1 MVYSGRFRA
10 GPSRALGSALSGGRW
25 AWVRMF
31 GPARLLL
38 SCFRVPAQA
47 GNSPRDPIRAG
58 GRAGGQR
65 SGSVLGNP
73 KESMGYGCDGGG
85 PPFTLSPENAGSEP
99 QVRCHLVLR
108 SFGKDRGWRRWSEA
122 KRTRPIETRDRLP
135 QGLFFVT
142 VSAPFLRRIPGWP
155 KQSSRPRSRV
165 SPSVPAARSATSTVG
180 DQLLLVTTD
189 RVSAFDVVLP
199 EGIPEKGRVL
209 NSLSAWWL
217 RRTEHI
223 VPNHLVTDD
232 VDEYPGV
239 LAPAKGMLDGRSMLV
254 RRLNPIPFECVMR
267 GFLYGSG
274 WKEYGGKAACAAFPS
289 ERDAARRAFSR
300 APLHAGDQG
309 RGRTRR
315 ERQRGLHGER
325 AGPGADHRLHEV
337 SREIYASGVEWA
349 AERGIII
356 ADTKFEFGHDDDGKL
371 YVIDE
376 VLTPD
381 SSRFWPAEEYA
392 PGKLQSSFD
401 KQYVRDYLETV
412 DWNKEP
418 PAPHLPDSIVR
429 GTTERFLSAYRQI
442 TGSSLPAPRY

>member
-1 MVYSGRFRA
+1 M
-10 GPSRALGSALSGGRW
+10 
-25 AWVRMF
+25 
-31 GPARLLL
+31 
-38 SCFRVPAQA
+38 AQA
-47 GNSPRDPIRAG
+47 
-58 GRAGGQR
+58 
-65 SGSVLGNP
+65 VLTT
-73 KESMGYGCDGGG
+73 
-85 PPFTLSPENAGSEP
+85 TLEGVA
-99 QVRCHLVLR
+99 LR
-108 SFGKDRGWRRWSEA
+108 SRGKV
-122 KRTRPIETRDRLP
+122 RDIY
-135 QGLFFVT
+135 
-142 VSAPFLRRIPGWP
+142 A
-155 KQSSRPRSRV
+155 
-165 SPSVPAARSATSTVG
+165 VG

-217 RRTEHI
+217 RRTEGI

-274 WKEYGGKAACAAFPS
+274 WKEYGREGSVCGIPLPSGMQLAEQFPEPLFTPATKAEDGHDENVS
-289 ERDAARRAFSR
+289 EDFMANA
-300 APLHAGDQG
+300 LG
-309 RGRTRR
+309 RELTT
-315 ERQRGLHGER
+315 
-325 AGPGADHRLHEV
+325 RLHEI
-337 SREIYASGVEWA
+337 SREIYATGVEWA
-349 AERGIII
+349 AARGIII

-381 SSRFWPAEEYA
+381 SSRFWPADEYA

-418 PAPHLPDSIVR
+418 PAPHLPEDIVR

-442 TGSSLPAPRY
+442 TGSPLAPPRY

>member
-1 MVYSGRFRA
+1 MA
-10 GPSRALGSALSGGRW
+10 EA
-25 AWVRMF
+25 
-31 GPARLLL
+31 
-38 SCFRVPAQA
+38 
-47 GNSPRDPIRAG
+47 
-58 GRAGGQR
+58 
-65 SGSVLGNP
+65 VLTTSLEGV
-73 KESMGYGCDGGG
+73 
-85 PPFTLSPENAGSEP
+85 A
-99 QVRCHLVLR
+99 LR
-108 SFGKDRGWRRWSEA
+108 SRGKV
-122 KRTRPIETRDRLP
+122 RDIY
-135 QGLFFVT
+135 
-142 VSAPFLRRIPGWP
+142 A
-155 KQSSRPRSRV
+155 
-165 SPSVPAARSATSTVG
+165 VG

-232 VDEYPGV
+232 VDEYPDV
-239 LAPAKGMLDGRSMLV
+239 LAPAKEMLDGRSMLV

-274 WKEYGGKAACAAFPS
+274 WKEYGREGSVCGISLPSGMQLAERFPEPLFTPATKAEDGHDENVS
-289 ERDAARRAFSR
+289 EDFMANA
-300 APLHAGDQG
+300 LG
-309 RGRTRR
+309 RELTT
-315 ERQRGLHGER
+315 
-325 AGPGADHRLHEV
+325 RLHEI

-349 AERGIII
+349 AARGIII

-381 SSRFWPAEEYA
+381 SSRFWPADEYA
-392 PGKLQSSFD
+392 PGKLQASFD

-442 TGSSLPAPRY
+442 TGSPLPPPRH

>member
-1 MVYSGRFRA
+1 MA
-10 GPSRALGSALSGGRW
+10 EA
-25 AWVRMF
+25 
-31 GPARLLL
+31 
-38 SCFRVPAQA
+38 
-47 GNSPRDPIRAG
+47 
-58 GRAGGQR
+58 
-65 SGSVLGNP
+65 VLTTSLEGV
-73 KESMGYGCDGGG
+73 
-85 PPFTLSPENAGSEP
+85 A
-99 QVRCHLVLR
+99 LR
-108 SFGKDRGWRRWSEA
+108 SRGKV
-122 KRTRPIETRDRLP
+122 RDIY
-135 QGLFFVT
+135 
-142 VSAPFLRRIPGWP
+142 A
-155 KQSSRPRSRV
+155 
-165 SPSVPAARSATSTVG
+165 VG

-232 VDEYPGV
+232 VDEYPDV
-239 LAPAKGMLDGRSMLV
+239 LASAKGMLDGRSMLV

-274 WKEYGGKAACAAFPS
+274 WKEYGREGSVCGISLPRGMQLAERFPEPLFTPATKAEDGHDENVS
-289 ERDAARRAFSR
+289 EDFMANV
-300 APLHAGDQG
+300 LG
-309 RGRTRR
+309 RELTT
-315 ERQRGLHGER
+315 
-325 AGPGADHRLHEV
+325 RLHEI

-381 SSRFWPAEEYA
+381 SSRFWPADEYA

-442 TGSSLPAPRY
+442 TGSPLPAPRY

>member
-1 MVYSGRFRA
+1 MPEA
-10 GPSRALGSALSGGRW
+10 
-25 AWVRMF
+25 
-31 GPARLLL
+31 
-38 SCFRVPAQA
+38 
-47 GNSPRDPIRAG
+47 
-58 GRAGGQR
+58 
-65 SGSVLGNP
+65 VLTTSLEGV
-73 KESMGYGCDGGG
+73 
-85 PPFTLSPENAGSEP
+85 A
-99 QVRCHLVLR
+99 LR
-108 SFGKDRGWRRWSEA
+108 SRGKV
-122 KRTRPIETRDRLP
+122 RDIY
-135 QGLFFVT
+135 
-142 VSAPFLRRIPGWP
+142 A
-155 KQSSRPRSRV
+155 
-165 SPSVPAARSATSTVG
+165 VG
-180 DQLLLVTTD
+180 DELLLVTTD

-274 WKEYGGKAACAAFPS
+274 WKEYGREGSVCGISLPSGMQLAERFPEPLFTPATKAEDGHDENVS
-289 ERDAARRAFSR
+289 EDFMANA
-300 APLHAGDQG
+300 LG
-309 RGRTRR
+309 RELTT
-315 ERQRGLHGER
+315 
-325 AGPGADHRLHEV
+325 RLHEI

-381 SSRFWPAEEYA
+381 SSRFWPADEYA

>member
-1 MVYSGRFRA
+1 MA
-10 GPSRALGSALSGGRW
+10 EA
-25 AWVRMF
+25 
-31 GPARLLL
+31 
-38 SCFRVPAQA
+38 
-47 GNSPRDPIRAG
+47 
-58 GRAGGQR
+58 
-65 SGSVLGNP
+65 VLTTSLEGV
-73 KESMGYGCDGGG
+73 
-85 PPFTLSPENAGSEP
+85 A
-99 QVRCHLVLR
+99 LR
-108 SFGKDRGWRRWSEA
+108 SRGKV
-122 KRTRPIETRDRLP
+122 RDIY
-135 QGLFFVT
+135 
-142 VSAPFLRRIPGWP
+142 A
-155 KQSSRPRSRV
+155 
-165 SPSVPAARSATSTVG
+165 VG

-217 RRTEHI
+217 RRTENI

-232 VDEYPGV
+232 VDEYPDV

-274 WKEYGGKAACAAFPS
+274 WKEYGREGSVCGISLPSGMQLAERFPEPLFTPATKAEDGHDENVS
-289 ERDAARRAFSR
+289 EDFMANA
-300 APLHAGDQG
+300 LG
-309 RGRTRR
+309 RELTT
-315 ERQRGLHGER
+315 
-325 AGPGADHRLHEV
+325 RLHEI

-349 AERGIII
+349 AARGIII

-381 SSRFWPAEEYA
+381 SSRFWPADEYA

-442 TGSSLPAPRY
+442 TGSPLPPPRY

>member
-1 MVYSGRFRA
+1 MA
-10 GPSRALGSALSGGRW
+10 EA
-25 AWVRMF
+25 
-31 GPARLLL
+31 
-38 SCFRVPAQA
+38 
-47 GNSPRDPIRAG
+47 
-58 GRAGGQR
+58 
-65 SGSVLGNP
+65 VLTTSIEGV
-73 KESMGYGCDGGG
+73 
-85 PPFTLSPENAGSEP
+85 A
-99 QVRCHLVLR
+99 LR
-108 SFGKDRGWRRWSEA
+108 SRGKV
-122 KRTRPIETRDRLP
+122 RDIYA
-135 QGLFFVT
+135 VE
-142 VSAPFLRRIPGWP
+142 
-155 KQSSRPRSRV
+155 
-165 SPSVPAARSATSTVG
+165 

-274 WKEYGGKAACAAFPS
+274 WKEYGREGSVCGISLPSGMQLAERFSEPLFTPATKAEDGHDENVS
-289 ERDAARRAFSR
+289 EDFMANALGRELTTR
-300 APLHAGDQG
+300 LHAI
-309 RGRTRR
+309 
-315 ERQRGLHGER
+315 
-325 AGPGADHRLHEV
+325 

-349 AERGIII
+349 AARGIII
-356 ADTKFEFGHDDDGKL
+356 ADTKFEFGHDEDGKL

-381 SSRFWPAEEYA
+381 SSRFWPADEYA
-392 PGKLQSSFD
+392 PGKLQASFD

-418 PAPHLPDSIVR
+418 PAPHLPDNIVR
-429 GTTERFLSAYRQI
+429 GTTERFLSAYQQI
-442 TGSSLPAPRY
+442 TGSPLPAPRY

>member
-1 MVYSGRFRA
+1 MAEAV
-10 GPSRALGSALSGGRW
+10 LSTSLEGV
-25 AWVRMF
+25 A
-31 GPARLLL
+31 
-38 SCFRVPAQA
+38 
-47 GNSPRDPIRAG
+47 
-58 GRAGGQR
+58 
-65 SGSVLGNP
+65 
-73 KESMGYGCDGGG
+73 
-85 PPFTLSPENAGSEP
+85 
-99 QVRCHLVLR
+99 LR
-108 SFGKDRGWRRWSEA
+108 SRGKV
-122 KRTRPIETRDRLP
+122 RDIY
-135 QGLFFVT
+135 
-142 VSAPFLRRIPGWP
+142 A
-155 KQSSRPRSRV
+155 
-165 SPSVPAARSATSTVG
+165 VG
-180 DQLLLVTTD
+180 DHLLLVTTD

-232 VDEYPGV
+232 VDEYPEV

-274 WKEYGGKAACAAFPS
+274 WKEYQREGSVCGISLPGGMQLAERFPEPLFTPATKAEDGHDENVS
-289 ERDAARRAFSR
+289 EDFMANA
-300 APLHAGDQG
+300 LG
-309 RGRTRR
+309 RELTT
-315 ERQRGLHGER
+315 
-325 AGPGADHRLHEV
+325 RLHQV

-381 SSRFWPAEEYA
+381 SSRFWPADEYS
-392 PGKLQSSFD
+392 PGKLQASFD

-412 DWNKEP
+412 VWDKAP
-418 PAPHLPDSIVR
+418 PAPHLPDEIVR
-429 GTTERFLSAYRQI
+429 GTTERFLSAYQQI
-442 TGSSLPAPRY
+442 TGSPLPAPRY

>member
-1 MVYSGRFRA
+1 M
-10 GPSRALGSALSGGRW
+10 
-25 AWVRMF
+25 
-31 GPARLLL
+31 
-38 SCFRVPAQA
+38 
-47 GNSPRDPIRAG
+47 
-58 GRAGGQR
+58 
-65 SGSVLGNP
+65 
-73 KESMGYGCDGGG
+73 
-85 PPFTLSPENAGSEP
+85 
-99 QVRCHLVLR
+99 
-108 SFGKDRGWRRWSEA
+108 
-122 KRTRPIETRDRLP
+122 
-135 QGLFFVT
+135 
-142 VSAPFLRRIPGWP
+142 
-155 KQSSRPRSRV
+155 
-165 SPSVPAARSATSTVG
+165 
-180 DQLLLVTTD
+180 TTD

-232 VDEYPGV
+232 VDEYPDV
-239 LAPAKGMLDGRSMLV
+239 LGPAKGTLDGRSMLV

-274 WKEYGGKAACAAFPS
+274 WKEYGREGSVCGISLPGGMQLAERFPEPLFTPATKAEDGHDENVS
-289 ERDAARRAFSR
+289 EDFMANALGRELTTR
-300 APLHAGDQG
+300 LHAI
-309 RGRTRR
+309 
-315 ERQRGLHGER
+315 
-325 AGPGADHRLHEV
+325 
-337 SREIYASGVEWA
+337 SREIYRSGVEWA

-356 ADTKFEFGHDDDGKL
+356 ADTKFEFGHDDEGKL

-381 SSRFWPAEEYA
+381 SSRFWPADEYA

-429 GTTERFLSAYRQI
+429 GTTDRFLSAYRQI
-442 TGSSLPAPRY
+442 TGSPLPPPRY

>member
-1 MVYSGRFRA
+1 MA
-10 GPSRALGSALSGGRW
+10 EA
-25 AWVRMF
+25 
-31 GPARLLL
+31 
-38 SCFRVPAQA
+38 
-47 GNSPRDPIRAG
+47 
-58 GRAGGQR
+58 
-65 SGSVLGNP
+65 VLNTSLEGV
-73 KESMGYGCDGGG
+73 
-85 PPFTLSPENAGSEP
+85 A
-99 QVRCHLVLR
+99 LR
-108 SFGKDRGWRRWSEA
+108 SRGKV
-122 KRTRPIETRDRLP
+122 RDIY
-135 QGLFFVT
+135 
-142 VSAPFLRRIPGWP
+142 A
-155 KQSSRPRSRV
+155 
-165 SPSVPAARSATSTVG
+165 VG

-232 VDEYPGV
+232 VDEYPDV
-239 LAPAKGMLDGRSMLV
+239 LAPARGMLDGRSMLV

-274 WKEYGGKAACAAFPS
+274 WKEYGREGSVCGISLPSGMQLAERFPEPLFTPATKAEDGHDENVS
-289 ERDAARRAFSR
+289 EDFMANA
-300 APLHAGDQG
+300 LG
-309 RGRTRR
+309 RELTT
-315 ERQRGLHGER
+315 
-325 AGPGADHRLHEV
+325 RLHEI
-337 SREIYASGVEWA
+337 SREIYASGVAWA

-356 ADTKFEFGHDDDGKL
+356 ADTKFEFGHDEDGKL

-381 SSRFWPAEEYA
+381 SSRFWPADEYA

-442 TGSSLPAPRY
+442 TGSPLPAPRY

>member
-1 MVYSGRFRA
+1 MA
-10 GPSRALGSALSGGRW
+10 EA
-25 AWVRMF
+25 
-31 GPARLLL
+31 
-38 SCFRVPAQA
+38 
-47 GNSPRDPIRAG
+47 
-58 GRAGGQR
+58 
-65 SGSVLGNP
+65 VLNTSLEGV
-73 KESMGYGCDGGG
+73 
-85 PPFTLSPENAGSEP
+85 A
-99 QVRCHLVLR
+99 LR
-108 SFGKDRGWRRWSEA
+108 SRGKV
-122 KRTRPIETRDRLP
+122 RDIY
-135 QGLFFVT
+135 
-142 VSAPFLRRIPGWP
+142 A
-155 KQSSRPRSRV
+155 
-165 SPSVPAARSATSTVG
+165 VG

-232 VDEYPGV
+232 VEDYPPV

-254 RRLNPIPFECVMR
+254 KRLNPVPFECVMR

-274 WKEYGGKAACAAFPS
+274 WKEYQREGSVCGISLPSGMQLAERFPEPLFTPATKAEDGHDENVS
-289 ERDAARRAFSR
+289 EDFMANA
-300 APLHAGDQG
+300 LG
-309 RGRTRR
+309 RELTT
-315 ERQRGLHGER
+315 
-325 AGPGADHRLHEV
+325 RLHQV
-337 SREIYASGVEWA
+337 SREIYASGVAWA

-381 SSRFWPAEEYA
+381 SSRFWPADEYA

-418 PAPHLPDSIVR
+418 PAPHLPDHIVR
-429 GTTERFLSAYRQI
+429 GTTDRFLSAYRQI
-442 TGSSLPAPRY
+442 TGSPLAAPRY

>member
-1 MVYSGRFRA
+1 MA
-10 GPSRALGSALSGGRW
+10 EA
-25 AWVRMF
+25 
-31 GPARLLL
+31 
-38 SCFRVPAQA
+38 
-47 GNSPRDPIRAG
+47 
-58 GRAGGQR
+58 
-65 SGSVLGNP
+65 VLTTSLEGV
-73 KESMGYGCDGGG
+73 
-85 PPFTLSPENAGSEP
+85 A
-99 QVRCHLVLR
+99 LR
-108 SFGKDRGWRRWSEA
+108 SRGKV
-122 KRTRPIETRDRLP
+122 RDIY
-135 QGLFFVT
+135 
-142 VSAPFLRRIPGWP
+142 A
-155 KQSSRPRSRV
+155 
-165 SPSVPAARSATSTVG
+165 VG

-274 WKEYGGKAACAAFPS
+274 WKEYGREGSVCGISLPGGMQLAERFPEPLFTPATKAEDGHDENVS
-289 ERDAARRAFSR
+289 EDFMANA
-300 APLHAGDQG
+300 LG
-309 RGRTRR
+309 RELTT
-315 ERQRGLHGER
+315 
-325 AGPGADHRLHEV
+325 RLHEI

-381 SSRFWPAEEYA
+381 SSRFWPADDYA

-418 PAPHLPDSIVR
+418 PAPHLPDRIVR

>member
-1 MVYSGRFRA
+1 MA
-10 GPSRALGSALSGGRW
+10 EA
-25 AWVRMF
+25 
-31 GPARLLL
+31 
-38 SCFRVPAQA
+38 
-47 GNSPRDPIRAG
+47 
-58 GRAGGQR
+58 
-65 SGSVLGNP
+65 VLTTSIEGV
-73 KESMGYGCDGGG
+73 
-85 PPFTLSPENAGSEP
+85 A
-99 QVRCHLVLR
+99 LR
-108 SFGKDRGWRRWSEA
+108 SRGKV
-122 KRTRPIETRDRLP
+122 RDIY
-135 QGLFFVT
+135 
-142 VSAPFLRRIPGWP
+142 A
-155 KQSSRPRSRV
+155 
-165 SPSVPAARSATSTVG
+165 VG

-232 VDEYPGV
+232 VDEYPDV
-239 LAPAKGMLDGRSMLV
+239 LASAKGMLDGRSMLV

-274 WKEYGGKAACAAFPS
+274 WKEYGREGSVCGISLPSGMQLAERFPEPLFTPATKAEDGHDENVS
-289 ERDAARRAFSR
+289 EDFMANA
-300 APLHAGDQG
+300 LG
-309 RGRTRR
+309 RELTT
-315 ERQRGLHGER
+315 
-325 AGPGADHRLHEV
+325 RLHEI

-349 AERGIII
+349 AARGIII
-356 ADTKFEFGHDDDGKL
+356 ADTKFEFGHDDDGNL

-381 SSRFWPAEEYA
+381 SSRFWPADEYA

-412 DWNKEP
+412 DWDKAP
-418 PAPHLPDSIVR
+418 PAPHLPDDIVR

-442 TGSSLPAPRY
+442 TGSPLPAPRY

>member
-1 MVYSGRFRA
+1 MA
-10 GPSRALGSALSGGRW
+10 EA
-25 AWVRMF
+25 
-31 GPARLLL
+31 
-38 SCFRVPAQA
+38 
-47 GNSPRDPIRAG
+47 
-58 GRAGGQR
+58 
-65 SGSVLGNP
+65 VLTTSLEGV
-73 KESMGYGCDGGG
+73 
-85 PPFTLSPENAGSEP
+85 A
-99 QVRCHLVLR
+99 LR
-108 SFGKDRGWRRWSEA
+108 SRGKV
-122 KRTRPIETRDRLP
+122 RDIY
-135 QGLFFVT
+135 
-142 VSAPFLRRIPGWP
+142 A
-155 KQSSRPRSRV
+155 
-165 SPSVPAARSATSTVG
+165 VG

-232 VDEYPGV
+232 VDEYPDV
-239 LAPAKGMLDGRSMLV
+239 LAPAKEMLDGRSMLV

-274 WKEYGGKAACAAFPS
+274 WKEYGREGSVCGISLPSGMELAERFPEPLFTPATKAEDGHDENVS
-289 ERDAARRAFSR
+289 EDFMANALGRELTTR
-300 APLHAGDQG
+300 LHAI
-309 RGRTRR
+309 
-315 ERQRGLHGER
+315 
-325 AGPGADHRLHEV
+325 

-349 AERGIII
+349 AARGIII

-381 SSRFWPAEEYA
+381 SSRFWPADEYA
-392 PGKLQSSFD
+392 PGKLQASFD

-442 TGSSLPAPRY
+442 TGSPLPAPRY

>member
-1 MVYSGRFRA
+1 MA
-10 GPSRALGSALSGGRW
+10 EA
-25 AWVRMF
+25 
-31 GPARLLL
+31 
-38 SCFRVPAQA
+38 
-47 GNSPRDPIRAG
+47 
-58 GRAGGQR
+58 
-65 SGSVLGNP
+65 VLTTSLEGV
-73 KESMGYGCDGGG
+73 
-85 PPFTLSPENAGSEP
+85 A
-99 QVRCHLVLR
+99 LR
-108 SFGKDRGWRRWSEA
+108 SRGKV
-122 KRTRPIETRDRLP
+122 RDIY
-135 QGLFFVT
+135 
-142 VSAPFLRRIPGWP
+142 A
-155 KQSSRPRSRV
+155 
-165 SPSVPAARSATSTVG
+165 VG

-232 VDEYPGV
+232 VDEYPDV

-274 WKEYGGKAACAAFPS
+274 WKEYGREGSVCGISLPSGMQLAERFPEPLFTPATKAEDGHDENVS
-289 ERDAARRAFSR
+289 EDFMANA
-300 APLHAGDQG
+300 LG
-309 RGRTRR
+309 RELTT
-315 ERQRGLHGER
+315 
-325 AGPGADHRLHEV
+325 RLHEI

-381 SSRFWPAEEYA
+381 SSRFWPADEYA

-442 TGSSLPAPRY
+442 TGSPLPAPRY

>member
-1 MVYSGRFRA
+1 MA
-10 GPSRALGSALSGGRW
+10 EA
-25 AWVRMF
+25 
-31 GPARLLL
+31 
-38 SCFRVPAQA
+38 
-47 GNSPRDPIRAG
+47 
-58 GRAGGQR
+58 
-65 SGSVLGNP
+65 VLTTSIEGV
-73 KESMGYGCDGGG
+73 
-85 PPFTLSPENAGSEP
+85 A
-99 QVRCHLVLR
+99 LR
-108 SFGKDRGWRRWSEA
+108 SRGKV
-122 KRTRPIETRDRLP
+122 RDIY
-135 QGLFFVT
+135 
-142 VSAPFLRRIPGWP
+142 A
-155 KQSSRPRSRV
+155 
-165 SPSVPAARSATSTVG
+165 VG

-232 VDEYPGV
+232 VDEYPEV

-274 WKEYGGKAACAAFPS
+274 WKEYGREGSVCGISLPSGMQLAERFPEPLFTPATKAEDGHDENVS
-289 ERDAARRAFSR
+289 EDFMANA
-300 APLHAGDQG
+300 LG
-309 RGRTRR
+309 RELTT
-315 ERQRGLHGER
+315 
-325 AGPGADHRLHEV
+325 RLHEI

-349 AERGIII
+349 AARGIII
-356 ADTKFEFGHDDDGKL
+356 ADTKFEFGHDDDGNL

-381 SSRFWPAEEYA
+381 SSRFWPADEYA

-412 DWNKEP
+412 DWDKAP
-418 PAPHLPDSIVR
+418 PAPNLPDDIVR

-442 TGSSLPAPRY
+442 TGSPLPAPRY

>member
-1 MVYSGRFRA
+1 MA
-10 GPSRALGSALSGGRW
+10 EA
-25 AWVRMF
+25 
-31 GPARLLL
+31 
-38 SCFRVPAQA
+38 
-47 GNSPRDPIRAG
+47 
-58 GRAGGQR
+58 
-65 SGSVLGNP
+65 VLTTSIEGV
-73 KESMGYGCDGGG
+73 
-85 PPFTLSPENAGSEP
+85 A
-99 QVRCHLVLR
+99 LR
-108 SFGKDRGWRRWSEA
+108 SRGKV
-122 KRTRPIETRDRLP
+122 RDIY
-135 QGLFFVT
+135 
-142 VSAPFLRRIPGWP
+142 A
-155 KQSSRPRSRV
+155 
-165 SPSVPAARSATSTVG
+165 VG

-232 VDEYPGV
+232 VDEYPDV

-274 WKEYGGKAACAAFPS
+274 WKEYGREGSVCGISLPSGMQLAERFPEPLFTPATKAEDGHDENVS
-289 ERDAARRAFSR
+289 EDFMANA
-300 APLHAGDQG
+300 LG
-309 RGRTRR
+309 RELTT
-315 ERQRGLHGER
+315 
-325 AGPGADHRLHEV
+325 RLHEI

-349 AERGIII
+349 AARGIII
-356 ADTKFEFGHDDDGKL
+356 ADTKFEFGHDDDGNL

-381 SSRFWPAEEYA
+381 SSRFWPADEYA

-412 DWNKEP
+412 DWDKAP
-418 PAPHLPDSIVR
+418 PAPHLPDDIVR

-442 TGSSLPAPRY
+442 TGSPLPAPRY

>member
-1 MVYSGRFRA
+1 MA
-10 GPSRALGSALSGGRW
+10 EA
-25 AWVRMF
+25 
-31 GPARLLL
+31 
-38 SCFRVPAQA
+38 
-47 GNSPRDPIRAG
+47 
-58 GRAGGQR
+58 
-65 SGSVLGNP
+65 VLTTSLEGV
-73 KESMGYGCDGGG
+73 
-85 PPFTLSPENAGSEP
+85 A
-99 QVRCHLVLR
+99 LR
-108 SFGKDRGWRRWSEA
+108 SRGKV
-122 KRTRPIETRDRLP
+122 RDIY
-135 QGLFFVT
+135 
-142 VSAPFLRRIPGWP
+142 A
-155 KQSSRPRSRV
+155 
-165 SPSVPAARSATSTVG
+165 VG

-274 WKEYGGKAACAAFPS
+274 WKEYGREGSVCGISLPSGMQLAERFPEPLFTPATKAEDGHDENVS
-289 ERDAARRAFSR
+289 EDFMANA
-300 APLHAGDQG
+300 LG
-309 RGRTRR
+309 RELTT
-315 ERQRGLHGER
+315 
-325 AGPGADHRLHEV
+325 RLHV
-337 SREIYASGVEWA
+337 ISREIYASGVEWA

-381 SSRFWPAEEYA
+381 SSRFWPADEYA

-442 TGSSLPAPRY
+442 TGSPLPAPRY

>member
-1 MVYSGRFRA
+1 MA
-10 GPSRALGSALSGGRW
+10 EA
-25 AWVRMF
+25 
-31 GPARLLL
+31 
-38 SCFRVPAQA
+38 
-47 GNSPRDPIRAG
+47 
-58 GRAGGQR
+58 
-65 SGSVLGNP
+65 VLTTSLEGV
-73 KESMGYGCDGGG
+73 
-85 PPFTLSPENAGSEP
+85 A
-99 QVRCHLVLR
+99 LR
-108 SFGKDRGWRRWSEA
+108 SRGKV
-122 KRTRPIETRDRLP
+122 RDIY
-135 QGLFFVT
+135 
-142 VSAPFLRRIPGWP
+142 A
-155 KQSSRPRSRV
+155 
-165 SPSVPAARSATSTVG
+165 VG

-274 WKEYGGKAACAAFPS
+274 WKEYGREGSVCGISLPSGMQLAERFPEPLFTPATKAEDGHDENVS
-289 ERDAARRAFSR
+289 EDFMANALGRELTTR
-300 APLHAGDQG
+300 LHAI
-309 RGRTRR
+309 
-315 ERQRGLHGER
+315 
-325 AGPGADHRLHEV
+325 
-337 SREIYASGVEWA
+337 SREIYASGVAWA

-381 SSRFWPAEEYA
+381 SSRFWPADEYA

-442 TGSSLPAPRY
+442 TGSPLPPPRY

>member
-1 MVYSGRFRA
+1 MAEAV
-10 GPSRALGSALSGGRW
+10 LTT
-25 AWVRMF
+25 
-31 GPARLLL
+31 
-38 SCFRVPAQA
+38 
-47 GNSPRDPIRAG
+47 
-58 GRAGGQR
+58 
-65 SGSVLGNP
+65 SVEGV
-73 KESMGYGCDGGG
+73 
-85 PPFTLSPENAGSEP
+85 A
-99 QVRCHLVLR
+99 LR
-108 SFGKDRGWRRWSEA
+108 SRGKV
-122 KRTRPIETRDRLP
+122 RDIY
-135 QGLFFVT
+135 
-142 VSAPFLRRIPGWP
+142 A
-155 KQSSRPRSRV
+155 
-165 SPSVPAARSATSTVG
+165 VG

-232 VDEYPGV
+232 VDQYPDV

-274 WKEYGGKAACAAFPS
+274 WKEYGREGSVCGISLPSGMQLAERFPEPLFTPATKAEDGHDENVS
-289 ERDAARRAFSR
+289 EDFMANA
-300 APLHAGDQG
+300 LG
-309 RGRTRR
+309 RELTT
-315 ERQRGLHGER
+315 
-325 AGPGADHRLHEV
+325 RLHEI

-381 SSRFWPAEEYA
+381 SSRFWPADEYA

-442 TGSSLPAPRY
+442 TGSPLPPPRY

>member
-1 MVYSGRFRA
+1 MA
-10 GPSRALGSALSGGRW
+10 EA
-25 AWVRMF
+25 
-31 GPARLLL
+31 
-38 SCFRVPAQA
+38 
-47 GNSPRDPIRAG
+47 
-58 GRAGGQR
+58 
-65 SGSVLGNP
+65 VLTTSLEGV
-73 KESMGYGCDGGG
+73 
-85 PPFTLSPENAGSEP
+85 T
-99 QVRCHLVLR
+99 LR
-108 SFGKDRGWRRWSEA
+108 SRGKV
-122 KRTRPIETRDRLP
+122 RDIY
-135 QGLFFVT
+135 
-142 VSAPFLRRIPGWP
+142 A
-155 KQSSRPRSRV
+155 
-165 SPSVPAARSATSTVG
+165 VG

-239 LAPAKGMLDGRSMLV
+239 LAPAKGMLNGRSMLV

-274 WKEYGGKAACAAFPS
+274 WKEYGREGSVCGISLPSGMQLAERFPEPLFTPATKAEDGHDENVS
-289 ERDAARRAFSR
+289 EDFMANA
-300 APLHAGDQG
+300 LG
-309 RGRTRR
+309 RELTT
-315 ERQRGLHGER
+315 
-325 AGPGADHRLHEV
+325 RLHEI

-381 SSRFWPAEEYA
+381 SSRFWPADEYA

>member
-1 MVYSGRFRA
+1 MA
-10 GPSRALGSALSGGRW
+10 EA
-25 AWVRMF
+25 
-31 GPARLLL
+31 
-38 SCFRVPAQA
+38 
-47 GNSPRDPIRAG
+47 
-58 GRAGGQR
+58 
-65 SGSVLGNP
+65 VLTTSLEGV
-73 KESMGYGCDGGG
+73 
-85 PPFTLSPENAGSEP
+85 A
-99 QVRCHLVLR
+99 LR
-108 SFGKDRGWRRWSEA
+108 SRGKV
-122 KRTRPIETRDRLP
+122 RDIY
-135 QGLFFVT
+135 
-142 VSAPFLRRIPGWP
+142 A
-155 KQSSRPRSRV
+155 
-165 SPSVPAARSATSTVG
+165 VG

-232 VDEYPGV
+232 VDEYPDV
-239 LAPAKGMLDGRSMLV
+239 LAPAKEMLDGRSMLV

-274 WKEYGGKAACAAFPS
+274 WKEYGREGSVCGISLPSGMELAERFPEPLFTPATKAEDGHDENVS
-289 ERDAARRAFSR
+289 EDFMANA
-300 APLHAGDQG
+300 LG
-309 RGRTRR
+309 RELTTRR
-315 ERQRGLHGER
+315 REI
-325 AGPGADHRLHEV
+325 

-349 AERGIII
+349 AARGIII

-381 SSRFWPAEEYA
+381 SSRFWPADEYA
-392 PGKLQSSFD
+392 PGKLQASFD

-442 TGSSLPAPRY
+442 TGSPLPPPRH

>member
-1 MVYSGRFRA
+1 MA
-10 GPSRALGSALSGGRW
+10 EA
-25 AWVRMF
+25 
-31 GPARLLL
+31 
-38 SCFRVPAQA
+38 
-47 GNSPRDPIRAG
+47 
-58 GRAGGQR
+58 
-65 SGSVLGNP
+65 VLTTSLEGV
-73 KESMGYGCDGGG
+73 
-85 PPFTLSPENAGSEP
+85 A
-99 QVRCHLVLR
+99 LR
-108 SFGKDRGWRRWSEA
+108 SRGKV
-122 KRTRPIETRDRLP
+122 RDIY
-135 QGLFFVT
+135 
-142 VSAPFLRRIPGWP
+142 A
-155 KQSSRPRSRV
+155 
-165 SPSVPAARSATSTVG
+165 VG

-232 VDEYPGV
+232 VDEYPEV

-274 WKEYGGKAACAAFPS
+274 WKEYGREGSVCGISLPGGMQLAERFPEPLFTPATKAEDGHDENVS
-289 ERDAARRAFSR
+289 EDFMANA
-300 APLHAGDQG
+300 LG
-309 RGRTRR
+309 RELTT
-315 ERQRGLHGER
+315 
-325 AGPGADHRLHEV
+325 RLHEI

-349 AERGIII
+349 AARGIII

-381 SSRFWPAEEYA
+381 SSRFWPADEYA

-418 PAPHLPDSIVR
+418 PAPHLPDEIVQ

>member
-1 MVYSGRFRA
+1 MA
-10 GPSRALGSALSGGRW
+10 EA
-25 AWVRMF
+25 
-31 GPARLLL
+31 
-38 SCFRVPAQA
+38 
-47 GNSPRDPIRAG
+47 
-58 GRAGGQR
+58 
-65 SGSVLGNP
+65 VLTTSLEGV
-73 KESMGYGCDGGG
+73 
-85 PPFTLSPENAGSEP
+85 A
-99 QVRCHLVLR
+99 LR
-108 SFGKDRGWRRWSEA
+108 SRGKV
-122 KRTRPIETRDRLP
+122 RDIY
-135 QGLFFVT
+135 
-142 VSAPFLRRIPGWP
+142 A
-155 KQSSRPRSRV
+155 
-165 SPSVPAARSATSTVG
+165 VG

-232 VDEYPGV
+232 VDEYPDV
-239 LAPAKGMLDGRSMLV
+239 LGPAKGTLDGRSMLV

-274 WKEYGGKAACAAFPS
+274 WKEYGREGSVCGISLPGGMQLAERFPEPLFTPATKAEDGHDENVS
-289 ERDAARRAFSR
+289 EDFMANALGRELTTR
-300 APLHAGDQG
+300 LHAI
-309 RGRTRR
+309 
-315 ERQRGLHGER
+315 
-325 AGPGADHRLHEV
+325 
-337 SREIYASGVEWA
+337 SREIYRSGVEWA

-356 ADTKFEFGHDDDGKL
+356 ADTKFEFGHDDEGKL

-381 SSRFWPAEEYA
+381 SSRFWPADEYA

-429 GTTERFLSAYRQI
+429 GTTDRFLSAYRQI
-442 TGSSLPAPRY
+442 TGSPLPPPRY

>member
-1 MVYSGRFRA
+1 MA
-10 GPSRALGSALSGGRW
+10 EA
-25 AWVRMF
+25 
-31 GPARLLL
+31 
-38 SCFRVPAQA
+38 
-47 GNSPRDPIRAG
+47 
-58 GRAGGQR
+58 
-65 SGSVLGNP
+65 VLTTSLEGV
-73 KESMGYGCDGGG
+73 
-85 PPFTLSPENAGSEP
+85 A
-99 QVRCHLVLR
+99 LR
-108 SFGKDRGWRRWSEA
+108 SRGKV
-122 KRTRPIETRDRLP
+122 RDIY
-135 QGLFFVT
+135 
-142 VSAPFLRRIPGWP
+142 A
-155 KQSSRPRSRV
+155 
-165 SPSVPAARSATSTVG
+165 VG

-274 WKEYGGKAACAAFPS
+274 WKEYGREGSVCGISLPGGMQLAERFPEPLFTPATKAEDGHDENVS
-289 ERDAARRAFSR
+289 EDFMANA
-300 APLHAGDQG
+300 LG
-309 RGRTRR
+309 RELTT
-315 ERQRGLHGER
+315 
-325 AGPGADHRLHEV
+325 RLHEI

-381 SSRFWPAEEYA
+381 SSRFWPADEYA

-429 GTTERFLSAYRQI
+429 GTTERFLGAYRQI

>member
-1 MVYSGRFRA
+1 MA
-10 GPSRALGSALSGGRW
+10 EA
-25 AWVRMF
+25 
-31 GPARLLL
+31 
-38 SCFRVPAQA
+38 
-47 GNSPRDPIRAG
+47 
-58 GRAGGQR
+58 
-65 SGSVLGNP
+65 VLTTSIEGV
-73 KESMGYGCDGGG
+73 
-85 PPFTLSPENAGSEP
+85 A
-99 QVRCHLVLR
+99 LR
-108 SFGKDRGWRRWSEA
+108 SRGKV
-122 KRTRPIETRDRLP
+122 RDIY
-135 QGLFFVT
+135 
-142 VSAPFLRRIPGWP
+142 A
-155 KQSSRPRSRV
+155 
-165 SPSVPAARSATSTVG
+165 VG

-232 VDEYPGV
+232 VDEYPDV

-274 WKEYGGKAACAAFPS
+274 WKEYGREGSVCGISLPSGMQLAERFPEPLFTPATKAEDGHDENVS
-289 ERDAARRAFSR
+289 EDFMANALGRELTTR
-300 APLHAGDQG
+300 LHAI
-309 RGRTRR
+309 
-315 ERQRGLHGER
+315 
-325 AGPGADHRLHEV
+325 

-356 ADTKFEFGHDDDGKL
+356 ADTKFEFGHDDEGKL

-381 SSRFWPAEEYA
+381 SSRFWPADEYA

-429 GTTERFLSAYRQI
+429 GTTERFLSAYRRI
-442 TGSSLPAPRY
+442 TGSPLPAPRY

>member
-1 MVYSGRFRA
+1 MSEA
-10 GPSRALGSALSGGRW
+10 
-25 AWVRMF
+25 
-31 GPARLLL
+31 
-38 SCFRVPAQA
+38 
-47 GNSPRDPIRAG
+47 
-58 GRAGGQR
+58 
-65 SGSVLGNP
+65 VLTTSLEGV
-73 KESMGYGCDGGG
+73 
-85 PPFTLSPENAGSEP
+85 A
-99 QVRCHLVLR
+99 LR
-108 SFGKDRGWRRWSEA
+108 SRGKV
-122 KRTRPIETRDRLP
+122 RDIY
-135 QGLFFVT
+135 
-142 VSAPFLRRIPGWP
+142 A
-155 KQSSRPRSRV
+155 
-165 SPSVPAARSATSTVG
+165 VG

-232 VDEYPGV
+232 VDEYPEV

-274 WKEYGGKAACAAFPS
+274 WKEYGREGSVCGISLPGGMQLAERFPEPLFTPATKAEDGHDENVS
-289 ERDAARRAFSR
+289 EDFMANALGRELTTR
-300 APLHAGDQG
+300 LHAI
-309 RGRTRR
+309 
-315 ERQRGLHGER
+315 
-325 AGPGADHRLHEV
+325 
-337 SREIYASGVEWA
+337 SREIYRSGVEWA

-356 ADTKFEFGHDDDGKL
+356 ADTKFEFGHDDEGKL

-381 SSRFWPAEEYA
+381 SSRFWPADEYA

-442 TGSSLPAPRY
+442 TGSPLPAPRY